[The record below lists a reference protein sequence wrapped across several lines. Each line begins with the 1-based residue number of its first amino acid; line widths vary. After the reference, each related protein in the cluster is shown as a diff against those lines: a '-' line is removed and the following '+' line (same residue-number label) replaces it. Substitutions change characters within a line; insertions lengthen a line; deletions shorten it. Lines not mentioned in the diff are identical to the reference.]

1 MSYSINSF
9 DHTKGNI
16 YLGLNLFLKIC
27 ILRFKHLI
35 MFSLSFYFTFRPIL
49 LKIEKNSSLPFNI
62 DQFTSLAF
70 ITIMYEIYK
79 YFKFEIRP
87 IRNKNGHS
95 QFRIS

>member
-9 DHTKGNI
+9 DNIKGNI

-70 ITIMYEIYK
+70 IIMYDIYK
-79 YFKFEIRP
+79 LGKIK
-87 IRNKNGHS
+87 IWQIWNKNVS
-95 QFRIS
+95 LSISN